1 MKKLLVLFIFAL
13 LTGSSALLAQ
23 GGIKVNDLPPFEAS
37 QYIKPLS
44 TYLGTYFN
52 TGNYFS
58 ADVSN
63 TFGFK
68 FSIVAMWSVVPDDQK
83 TFTPNPRL
91 EGVGNVEPSATVFGN
106 RGSYFLSDEGF
117 VVYPTGL
124 ALKAVPLGIYQIA
137 GSLYNTEL
145 MLRFFPTT
153 KFDDAKAGLFGIGLK
168 HEISS
173 HFPLLPLDISVQL
186 LYNKLNIEYQGDEID
201 EYGKITSN
209 NFAFNLHAS
218 KTFIGTFI
226 VYGGLQYE
234 STSMDLG
241 YYFSDP
247 NEFYPEFVGKQDLEI
262 DGDNSVRF
270 TLGGAI
276 KLGVFVINADMNV
289 TKFTTFSAGLSLDF

>member
-1 MKKLLVLFIFAL
+1 MKKLLVLFLFAL
-13 LTGSSALLAQ
+13 FIYSPVSFSQ
-23 GGIKVNDLPPFEAS
+23 GGIKVNDLPPFETE
-37 QYIKPLS
+37 QYVKPMA

-68 FSIVAMWSVVPDDQK
+68 FSVVAMWSVVPDDQK
-83 TFTPNPRL
+83 TFKPNPQID
-91 EGVGNVEPSATVFGN
+91 GVGDIDESATVFGN
-106 RGSYFLSDEGF
+106 KGSYFLSDKGYI
-117 VVYPTGL
+117 VYPTGL

-137 GSLYNTEL
+137 ASLYNTEL
-145 MLRFFPTT
+145 MLRFFP
-153 KFDDAKAGLFGIGLK
+153 KSNFDDAKAGLFGFGLK

-173 HFPLLPLDISVQL
+173 HFPLLPLDISVQF
-186 LYNKLNIEYQGDEID
+186 LYNTLDVEYQGDEVD
-201 EYGKITSN
+201 EYGKISSK
-209 NFAFNLHAS
+209 NFAFNVHAS
-218 KTFIGTFI
+218 KTFMGTFI

-234 STSMDLG
+234 SSSMDLG
-241 YYFSDP
+241 YYFDDP
-247 NEFYPEFVGKQDLEI
+247 NELYPQYVGKQDIEI
-262 DGDNSVRF
+262 DGDNSVRI